1 MALHSLSKLPTTTSA
16 LIPRTE
22 PDPTTRPNNL
32 QSLWLSANN
41 PSLPPSSLRIKTQ
54 EPKLHRFSAT
64 ICLSLSTANAEIV
77 SSTEKVPKSQEAKY
91 ATTGTEAIL
100 MGIHI
105 EGDSREITTSYLLL
119 GIWYEGE
126 SLGHKIM
133 AGLGFNE
140 EKAKELES
148 SSTKPGFIDG

>member
-1 MALHSLSKLPTTTSA
+1 MALHSLSKLPTTTFA

-22 PDPTTRPNNL
+22 LDSTTRPNNL
-32 QSLWLSANN
+32 QSPWLSANSL
-41 PSLPPSSLRIKTQ
+41 SLPPSSLRIRTQ

-64 ICLSLSTANAEIV
+64 VCLSLSTANAEIV
-77 SSTEKVPKSQEAKY
+77 SSIEKVPNQEAKY

-105 EGDSREITTSYLLL
+105 EGDSMEITTSYLLL

-126 SLGHKIM
+126 SSGHKIM
-133 AGLGFNE
+133 VGLGFNE

>member
-1 MALHSLSKLPTTTSA
+1 MALHSLSKLLTTTFA

-22 PDPTTRPNNL
+22 PDSTTRPNNL
-32 QSLWLSANN
+32 QSPWLSANN
-41 PSLPPSSLRIKTQ
+41 LSLPPSSLRIRTQ

-64 ICLSLSTANAEIV
+64 VCLNLSTANAEII
-77 SSTEKVPKSQEAKY
+77 SSIEKVPNQEAKY

>member
-1 MALHSLSKLPTTTSA
+1 MALHSLSKLPTTTFA

-22 PDPTTRPNNL
+22 PDSTTRPNNL
-32 QSLWLSANN
+32 QSPWLSTNN
-41 PSLPPSSLRIKTQ
+41 LSLLPSSLRIRTQ
-54 EPKLHRFSAT
+54 EPKLHRFSA
-64 ICLSLSTANAEIV
+64 IVCLSLSTA
-77 SSTEKVPKSQEAKY
+77 QEAKY
-91 ATTGTEAIL
+91 ATIGTEAIL

-105 EGDSREITTSYLLL
+105 EGDSMEITTSYLLL

-126 SLGHKIM
+126 SPGHKIM

-140 EKAKELES
+140 EKDKELES

>member
-41 PSLPPSSLRIKTQ
+41 LSLPPSSLRIKTQ

-64 ICLSLSTANAEIV
+64 VCLSLSTANAEIV
-77 SSTEKVPKSQEAKY
+77 SSTEKVPKWKY

-148 SSTKPGFIDG
+148 SSTKHGFIDG